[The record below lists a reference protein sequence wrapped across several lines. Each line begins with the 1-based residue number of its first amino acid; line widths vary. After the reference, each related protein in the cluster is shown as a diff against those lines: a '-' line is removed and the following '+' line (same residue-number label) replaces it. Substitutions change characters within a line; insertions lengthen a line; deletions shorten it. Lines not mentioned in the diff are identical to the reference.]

1 MKKHALERKTK
12 RYRARRSAG
21 SFLKGEMTMILKNG
35 LLIDPVKEQIYTA
48 DLRIENG
55 KIAEVAEV
63 LTAAEG
69 ENVIDVSGK
78 YVAPGLIDG
87 HVHFRD
93 PGLTYKEDIHT
104 GALAAAAGGF
114 TTVIC
119 MANTKPVVDNVE
131 TLKYVLDK
139 AKTEKINVL
148 QAGAVSVGFQG
159 EEMTDFEALLANGAT
174 GLTDDGI
181 PLKDE
186 EFVRAAMER
195 AKTLDVVLSFHEE
208 EPALITNNGVN
219 RGKASEFYGIG
230 GSPKDAEISLV
241 KRDCE
246 LAKEIGAKINIQ
258 HISSGDAVELVRQAK
273 AAGAFV
279 YAEAAPHHFTL
290 TEEACIEYGTLA
302 KMNPPLR
309 TEEDRLAIIRGL
321 QDGTIDMIAT
331 DHAPHSAEEKA
342 KSITEAPSGIIGLE
356 TSLALGITS
365 LVKPGHLSLVELIK
379 KMSLNPAR
387 IYGLDKGTLHV
398 GKDADLVIFDVDECW
413 TPTGYFS
420 KAVNTPFT
428 GKELCGKVY
437 MTVCGGEIVF
447 KNSAV

>member
-1 MKKHALERKTK
+1 
-12 RYRARRSAG
+12 
-21 SFLKGEMTMILKNG
+21 MIIKNG
-35 LLIDPVKEQIYTA
+35 LLIDPVKEVQYVA
-48 DLRIENG
+48 DLRISEG
-55 KIAEVAEV
+55 KISEI
-63 LTAAEG
+63 G
-69 ENVIDVSGK
+69 ENLLAAADEEIFDASGK
-78 YVAPGLIDG
+78 CVAPGLIDG

-104 GALAAAAGGF
+104 GALSAAAGGF

-139 AKTEKINVL
+139 AKDEKINVL

-159 EEMTDFEALLANGAT
+159 KEMTDFEELLKNGAT

-186 EFVRAAMER
+186 NFVRAAMER
-195 AKTLDVVLSFHEE
+195 AKALDVVLSFHEE
-208 EPALITNNGVN
+208 DPALITNNGVN

-230 GSPKDAEISLV
+230 GSPEQAEISLV
-241 KRDCE
+241 QRDCE
-246 LAKEIGAKINIQ
+246 LAKEIGAKINVQ
-258 HISSGDAVELVRQAK
+258 HISSGKAVELVRQAK

-279 YAEAAPHHFTL
+279 YSEATPHHFTL
-290 TEEACIEYGTLA
+290 TEEACIKHDTLA

-309 TEEDRLAIIRGL
+309 TEEDRLAIIEGL
-321 QDGTIDMIAT
+321 QDGSIDMIAT

-387 IYGLDKGTLHV
+387 IYGLDKGTLEI
-398 GKDADLVIFDVDECW
+398 GRDADLVIFDTDKCW
-413 TPTGYFS
+413 TPEKYYS

-428 GKELCGKVY
+428 GMELNGEVCA
-437 MTVCGGEIVF
+437 TICGGDIVF
-447 KNSAV
+447 KK

>member
-1 MKKHALERKTK
+1 
-12 RYRARRSAG
+12 
-21 SFLKGEMTMILKNG
+21 MIIKNG
-35 LLIDPVKEQIYTA
+35 LLIDPVKEVQYVA
-48 DLRIENG
+48 DLRISEG
-55 KIAEVAEV
+55 KISEI
-63 LTAAEG
+63 G
-69 ENVIDVSGK
+69 ENLLAAADEEIFDASGK
-78 YVAPGLIDG
+78 CVAPGLIDG

-104 GALAAAAGGF
+104 GALSAAAGGF

-119 MANTKPVVDNVE
+119 MANTKPVVDNAE

-139 AKTEKINVL
+139 AKDEKINVL

-159 EEMTDFEALLANGAT
+159 KEMTDFEELLKNGAT

-186 EFVRAAMER
+186 NFVRAAMER
-195 AKTLDVVLSFHEE
+195 AKALDVVLSFHEE
-208 EPALITNNGVN
+208 DPALITNNGVN

-230 GSPKDAEISLV
+230 GSPEQAEISLV
-241 KRDCE
+241 QRDCE
-246 LAKEIGAKINIQ
+246 LAKEIGAKINVQ
-258 HISSGDAVELVRQAK
+258 HISSGKAVELVRQAK

-279 YAEAAPHHFTL
+279 YSEATPHHFTL
-290 TEEACIEYGTLA
+290 TEEACIKHGTLA

-309 TEEDRLAIIRGL
+309 TEEDRLAIIEGL

-387 IYGLDKGTLHV
+387 IYGLDKGTLEI
-398 GKDADLVIFDVDECW
+398 GRDADLVIFDTDKCW
-413 TPTGYFS
+413 TPEKYYS

-428 GKELCGKVY
+428 GMELNGEVCA
-437 MTVCGGEIVF
+437 TICGGDIVF
-447 KNSAV
+447 KK

>member
-1 MKKHALERKTK
+1 
-12 RYRARRSAG
+12 
-21 SFLKGEMTMILKNG
+21 MIIKNG
-35 LLIDPVKEQIYTA
+35 LLIDPVKEAEYVA
-48 DLRIENG
+48 DIRISEG
-55 KIAEVAEV
+55 KIAEI
-63 LTAAEG
+63 G
-69 ENVIDVSGK
+69 ENLLAAADEEIFDASGK
-78 YVAPGLIDG
+78 CVAPGLIDG

-104 GALAAAAGGF
+104 GALSAAAGGF

-139 AKTEKINVL
+139 AKDEKINVL
-148 QAGAVSVGFQG
+148 QAGAVSIGFAG
-159 EEMTDFEALLANGAT
+159 KEMTNFEELLENGAT

-186 EFVRAAMER
+186 NFVRAAMER
-195 AKTLDVVLSFHEE
+195 AKALDVVLSFHEE
-208 EPALITNNGVN
+208 DPAFITNNGVN

-230 GSPKDAEISLV
+230 GSPEQAEISLV
-241 KRDCE
+241 QRDCE
-246 LAKEIGAKINIQ
+246 LAKEIGAKINVQ
-258 HISSGDAVELVRQAK
+258 HISSGKAVELVRQAK

-279 YAEAAPHHFTL
+279 YSEATPHHFTL
-290 TEEACIEYGTLA
+290 TEEACIKHGTLA

-309 TEEDRLAIIRGL
+309 TEEDRLAIIKGL

-387 IYGLDKGTLHV
+387 IYGLDKGTLEV
-398 GKDADLVIFDVDECW
+398 GKDADLVIFDTDKCW
-413 TPTGYFS
+413 TPEKYHS

-428 GKELCGKVY
+428 GMELNGEVCA
-437 MTVCGGEIVF
+437 TICGGDIVF
-447 KNSAV
+447 KK

>member
-1 MKKHALERKTK
+1 
-12 RYRARRSAG
+12 
-21 SFLKGEMTMILKNG
+21 MIIKNG
-35 LLIDPVKEQIYTA
+35 LLIDPVKEVQYVA
-48 DLRIENG
+48 DLRISEG
-55 KIAEVAEV
+55 KISEI
-63 LTAAEG
+63 G
-69 ENVIDVSGK
+69 ENLPAAADEEIFDASGK
-78 YVAPGLIDG
+78 CVAPGLIDG

-104 GALAAAAGGF
+104 GALSAAAGGF

-139 AKTEKINVL
+139 AKDEKINVL

-159 EEMTDFEALLANGAT
+159 KEMTDFEELLKNGAT

-186 EFVRAAMER
+186 NFVRAAMER
-195 AKTLDVVLSFHEE
+195 AKALDVVLSFHEE
-208 EPALITNNGVN
+208 DPALITNNGVN

-230 GSPKDAEISLV
+230 GSPEQAEISLV
-241 KRDCE
+241 QRDCE
-246 LAKEIGAKINIQ
+246 LAKEIGAKINVQ
-258 HISSGDAVELVRQAK
+258 HISSGKAVELVRQAK

-279 YAEAAPHHFTL
+279 YSEATPHHFTL
-290 TEEACIEYGTLA
+290 TEEACIKHGTLA

-309 TEEDRLAIIRGL
+309 TEEDRLAIIEGL
-321 QDGTIDMIAT
+321 QDGSIDMIAT

-387 IYGLDKGTLHV
+387 IYGLDKGTLEI
-398 GKDADLVIFDVDECW
+398 GRDADLVIFDTDKCW
-413 TPTGYFS
+413 TPEKYYS

-428 GKELCGKVY
+428 GMELNGEVCA
-437 MTVCGGEIVF
+437 TICGGDIVF
-447 KNSAV
+447 KK

>member
-1 MKKHALERKTK
+1 
-12 RYRARRSAG
+12 
-21 SFLKGEMTMILKNG
+21 MIIKNG
-35 LLIDPVKEQIYTA
+35 LLIDPVKEVQYVA
-48 DLRIENG
+48 DLRISEG
-55 KIAEVAEV
+55 KISEI
-63 LTAAEG
+63 G
-69 ENVIDVSGK
+69 ENLLAAADEEIFDASGK
-78 YVAPGLIDG
+78 CVAPGLIDG

-104 GALAAAAGGF
+104 GALSAAAGGF

-139 AKTEKINVL
+139 AKDEKINVL

-159 EEMTDFEALLANGAT
+159 KEMTDFEELLKNGAT

-186 EFVRAAMER
+186 NFVRAAMER
-195 AKTLDVVLSFHEE
+195 AKALDVVLSFHEE
-208 EPALITNNGVN
+208 DPALITNNGVN

-230 GSPKDAEISLV
+230 GSPEQAEISLV
-241 KRDCE
+241 QRDCE
-246 LAKEIGAKINIQ
+246 LAKEIGAKINVQ
-258 HISSGDAVELVRQAK
+258 HISSGKAVELVRQAK

-279 YAEAAPHHFTL
+279 YSEATPHHFTL
-290 TEEACIEYGTLA
+290 TEEACIKHGTLA

-309 TEEDRLAIIRGL
+309 TEEDRLAIIKGL

-387 IYGLDKGTLHV
+387 IYGLDKGTLEI
-398 GKDADLVIFDVDECW
+398 GRDADLVIFDTDKCW
-413 TPTGYFS
+413 TPEKYYS

-428 GKELCGKVY
+428 GMELNGEVCA
-437 MTVCGGEIVF
+437 TICGGDIVF
-447 KNSAV
+447 KK

>member
-1 MKKHALERKTK
+1 
-12 RYRARRSAG
+12 
-21 SFLKGEMTMILKNG
+21 MIIKNG
-35 LLIDPVKEQIYTA
+35 LLIDPVKEVQYVA
-48 DLRIENG
+48 DLRISEG
-55 KIAEVAEV
+55 KISEI
-63 LTAAEG
+63 G
-69 ENVIDVSGK
+69 ENLPAAADEEIFDASGK
-78 YVAPGLIDG
+78 CVAPGLIDG

-104 GALAAAAGGF
+104 GALSAAAGGF

-119 MANTKPVVDNVE
+119 MANTKPVVDNAE

-139 AKTEKINVL
+139 AKDEKINVL

-159 EEMTDFEALLANGAT
+159 KEMTDFEELLKNGAT

-186 EFVRAAMER
+186 NFVRAAMER
-195 AKTLDVVLSFHEE
+195 AKALDVVLSFHEE
-208 EPALITNNGVN
+208 DPALITNNGVN

-230 GSPKDAEISLV
+230 GSPEQAEISLV
-241 KRDCE
+241 QRDCE
-246 LAKEIGAKINIQ
+246 LAKETGAKINVQ
-258 HISSGDAVELVRQAK
+258 HISSGKAVELVRQAK

-279 YAEAAPHHFTL
+279 YSEATPHHFTL
-290 TEEACIEYGTLA
+290 TEEACIKHGTLA

-309 TEEDRLAIIRGL
+309 TEEDRLAIIKGL

-365 LVKPGHLSLVELIK
+365 LVKPGYLSLVELIK

-387 IYGLDKGTLHV
+387 IYGLDKGTLEV
-398 GKDADLVIFDVDECW
+398 GRDADLVIFDTDKCW
-413 TPTGYFS
+413 TPEKYYS

-428 GKELCGKVY
+428 GMELNGEVCA
-437 MTVCGGEIVF
+437 TICGGDIVF
-447 KNSAV
+447 KK

>member
-1 MKKHALERKTK
+1 
-12 RYRARRSAG
+12 
-21 SFLKGEMTMILKNG
+21 MIIKNG
-35 LLIDPVKEQIYTA
+35 LLIDPVKEEAYVA
-48 DLRIENG
+48 DIRISEG
-55 KIAEVAEV
+55 KIAEVAKDIM
-63 LTAAEG
+63 TAEK
-69 ENVIDVSGK
+69 EEIIDVSGK
-78 YVAPGLIDG
+78 CVAPGLIDG

-104 GALAAAAGGF
+104 GALSAAAGGF

-131 TLKYVLDK
+131 TLKYVLEK
-139 AKTEKINVL
+139 GKEEKINVL
-148 QAGAVSVGFQG
+148 QAGAVSKGFKG
-159 EEMTDFEALLANGAT
+159 EELTDFEELLANGAT

-181 PLKDE
+181 PLKDA
-186 EFVRAAMER
+186 EFVKKAMEK
-195 AKTLDVVLSFHEE
+195 AKELDVVLSFHEE
-208 EPALITNNGVN
+208 DPALITNNGVN

-230 GSPKDAEISLV
+230 GSPKEAEISLV

-246 LAKEIGAKINIQ
+246 LAEETGAKINIQ
-258 HISSGDAVELVRQAK
+258 HISSEEAVELVRQAK

-290 TEEACIEYGTLA
+290 TEAACIEHGTLA

-309 TEEDRLAIIRGL
+309 TEEDRLAIIQGL

-387 IYGLDKGTLHV
+387 IYGLDKGTLNV
-398 GKDADLVIFDVDECW
+398 GKDADLVIFDTETCW
-413 TPTGYFS
+413 TPEKYCS
-420 KAVNTPFT
+420 KATNTPFT
-428 GKELCGKVY
+428 GKELCGKVC
-437 MTVCGGEIVF
+437 MTDRKSVV
-447 KNSAV
+447 

>member
-1 MKKHALERKTK
+1 
-12 RYRARRSAG
+12 
-21 SFLKGEMTMILKNG
+21 MIIKNG
-35 LLIDPVKEQIYTA
+35 LLIDPVKEVQYVA
-48 DLRIENG
+48 DLRISEG
-55 KIAEVAEV
+55 KISEI
-63 LTAAEG
+63 G
-69 ENVIDVSGK
+69 ENLLAAADEEIFDASGK
-78 YVAPGLIDG
+78 CVAPGLIDG

-104 GALAAAAGGF
+104 GALSAAAGGF

-139 AKTEKINVL
+139 AKDEKINVL

-159 EEMTDFEALLANGAT
+159 KEMTDFEELLKNGAT

-186 EFVRAAMER
+186 NFVRAAMER
-195 AKTLDVVLSFHEE
+195 AKALDVVLSFHEE
-208 EPALITNNGVN
+208 DPALITNNGVN

-230 GSPKDAEISLV
+230 GSPEQAEISLV
-241 KRDCE
+241 QRDCE
-246 LAKEIGAKINIQ
+246 LAKEIGAKINVQ
-258 HISSGDAVELVRQAK
+258 HISSGKAVELVRQAK

-279 YAEAAPHHFTL
+279 YSEATPHHFTL
-290 TEEACIEYGTLA
+290 TEEACIKHGTLA

-309 TEEDRLAIIRGL
+309 TEEDRLAIIEGL
-321 QDGTIDMIAT
+321 QDGSIDMIAT

-387 IYGLDKGTLHV
+387 IYGLDKGTLEI
-398 GKDADLVIFDVDECW
+398 GRDADLVIFDTDKCW
-413 TPTGYFS
+413 TPEKYYS

-428 GKELCGKVY
+428 GMELNGEVCA
-437 MTVCGGEIVF
+437 TICGGDIVF
-447 KNSAV
+447 KK

>member
-1 MKKHALERKTK
+1 
-12 RYRARRSAG
+12 
-21 SFLKGEMTMILKNG
+21 MIIKNG
-35 LLIDPVKEQIYTA
+35 LLIDPVKEVQYVA
-48 DLRIENG
+48 DLRISEG
-55 KIAEVAEV
+55 KISEI
-63 LTAAEG
+63 G
-69 ENVIDVSGK
+69 ENLLAAADEEIFDAFGK
-78 YVAPGLIDG
+78 CVAPGLIDG

-104 GALAAAAGGF
+104 GALSAAAGGF

-119 MANTKPVVDNVE
+119 MANTKPVVDNAE

-139 AKTEKINVL
+139 AKDEKINVL

-159 EEMTDFEALLANGAT
+159 KEMTDFEELLKNGAT

-186 EFVRAAMER
+186 NFVKAAMER
-195 AKTLDVVLSFHEE
+195 AKALDVVLSFHEE
-208 EPALITNNGVN
+208 DPAFITNNGVN

-230 GSPKDAEISLV
+230 GSPEQAEISLV
-241 KRDCE
+241 QRDCE
-246 LAKEIGAKINIQ
+246 LAKEIGAKINVQ
-258 HISSGDAVELVRQAK
+258 HISSGKAVELVRQAK
-273 AAGAFV
+273 AAGACV
-279 YAEAAPHHFTL
+279 YSEATPHHFTL
-290 TEEACIEYGTLA
+290 TEEACIKHGTLA

-309 TEEDRLAIIRGL
+309 TEEDRLAIIKGL

-387 IYGLDKGTLHV
+387 IYGLDKGTLEI
-398 GKDADLVIFDVDECW
+398 GRDADLVIFDTDKCW
-413 TPTGYFS
+413 TPEKYYS

-428 GKELCGKVY
+428 GMELNGEVCA
-437 MTVCGGEIVF
+437 TICGGDIVF
-447 KNSAV
+447 KK